1 MVSPSNLPDWGLA
14 GTGCRR
20 ESLIVSRRQGP
31 FAVAHCCF
39 ACSKG
44 STLTCRVVEA
54 LWADG
59 GLGGMINVTTN
70 NNADHAEVSTTTRR
84 NIMMKRE
91 DAMKVAEEKLQ
102 ELAQALEQGRSQV
115 LEDYLAAVARLHKY
129 SFRNL
134 MLITSQC
141 PEAVHVAGFHTWRSM
156 DRTVKKGES
165 GIAIL
170 APLIRRARKE
180 DRPTA
185 NIGARTD
192 AQESKTDDSSDP
204 MGYRVVYV
212 FDISQTEGK
221 DFSPVTLI
229 ANSEAHA
236 LNRLEGVY
244 EQLGITVETKTLGW
258 GTDGVSQ
265 IGRVLIQEGL
275 SEAARFSTLA
285 HELAHETMHSEQDRR
300 SGQLSK
306 RQMEVEA
313 EAVAFVVCTAHG
325 IDCRDQSRDYIHL
338 YQGDTKLLLQSI
350 NRIQQTAAKILNL
363 MQEPRRAEK
372 TPLHTIDG
380 TTTALAIAA

>member
-1 MVSPSNLPDWGLA
+1 
-14 GTGCRR
+14 
-20 ESLIVSRRQGP
+20 
-31 FAVAHCCF
+31 
-39 ACSKG
+39 
-44 STLTCRVVEA
+44 
-54 LWADG
+54 
-59 GLGGMINVTTN
+59 
-70 NNADHAEVSTTTRR
+70 
-84 NIMMKRE
+84 MMKRE
-91 DAMKVAEEKLQ
+91 DAMKVAEQKLQ
-102 ELAQALEQGRSQV
+102 DLAHALEQGRSQV
-115 LEDYLAAVARLHKY
+115 LEDYLTAVARLHKY

-170 APLIRRARKE
+170 APLIRRASKE
-180 DRPTA
+180 DRPAT

-221 DFSPVTLI
+221 AFSPVTPI

-236 LNRLEGVY
+236 LRELEGVY
-244 EQLGITVETKTLGW
+244 EQLGITLETRTLGC

-265 IGRVLIQEGL
+265 IGRVLIHEGL

-285 HELAHETMHSEQDRR
+285 HELSHELLHLEQDRR

-313 EAVAFVVCTAHG
+313 EAVAFIVCTAHG

-338 YQGDTKLLLQSI
+338 YQGDAKLLLQSMS
-350 NRIQQTAAKILNL
+350 RIQQTAAKILDL
-363 MQEPRRAEK
+363 IQEPRRAEK
-372 TPLHTIDG
+372 QPLHTIDG

>member
-1 MVSPSNLPDWGLA
+1 
-14 GTGCRR
+14 
-20 ESLIVSRRQGP
+20 
-31 FAVAHCCF
+31 
-39 ACSKG
+39 
-44 STLTCRVVEA
+44 
-54 LWADG
+54 
-59 GLGGMINVTTN
+59 
-70 NNADHAEVSTTTRR
+70 
-84 NIMMKRE
+84 MMKRE
-91 DAMKVAEEKLQ
+91 DAMKIAEEKLQ
-102 ELAQALEQGRSQV
+102 ELAQALGQGRSQV
-115 LEDYLAAVARLHKY
+115 LDDFLAAVARLHKY

-170 APLIRRARKE
+170 APLIRRASKE
-180 DRPTA
+180 DSSA
-185 NIGARTD
+185 ISIGARAD
-192 AQESKTDDSSDP
+192 AQEAKTDETSNP

-221 DFSPVTLI
+221 DFSPVTPI
-229 ANSEAHA
+229 ADSDVHA

-244 EQLGITVETKTLGW
+244 EQLGITLETQKLGW

-275 SEAARFSTLA
+275 SEAARFSALA
-285 HELAHETMHSEQDRR
+285 HELSHELLHSEQDRR

-313 EAVAFVVCTAHG
+313 EAVAFVICTAHG
-325 IDCRDQSRDYIHL
+325 IDCRDQSRDYIQL
-338 YQGDTKLLLQSI
+338 YNGDAKLLLQSM
-350 NRIQQTAAKILNL
+350 NRIQKTAAKILDL

-372 TPLHTIDG
+372 RHSHTIDG
-380 TTTALAIAA
+380 DTKALSIAA

>member
-1 MVSPSNLPDWGLA
+1 
-14 GTGCRR
+14 
-20 ESLIVSRRQGP
+20 
-31 FAVAHCCF
+31 
-39 ACSKG
+39 
-44 STLTCRVVEA
+44 
-54 LWADG
+54 
-59 GLGGMINVTTN
+59 
-70 NNADHAEVSTTTRR
+70 
-84 NIMMKRE
+84 MMKRE
-91 DAMKVAEEKLQ
+91 DAMKIAEQKLQ
-102 ELAQALEQGRSQV
+102 ELAQALDQGRSQV

-170 APLIRRARKE
+170 APVIRRASKE
-180 DRPTA
+180 DRSAA

-192 AQESKTDDSSDP
+192 AQETKTDDSSDP

-221 DFSPVTLI
+221 ELSPVTPI

-244 EQLGITVETKTLGW
+244 EQLGIALETRTLSW

-285 HELAHETMHSEQDRR
+285 HELSH
-300 SGQLSK
+300 LCN
-306 RQMEVEA
+306 EA
-313 EAVAFVVCTAHG
+313 NYVA
-325 IDCRDQSRDYIHL
+325 I
-338 YQGDTKLLLQSI
+338 
-350 NRIQQTAAKILNL
+350 
-363 MQEPRRAEK
+363 M
-372 TPLHTIDG
+372 
-380 TTTALAIAA
+380 

>member
-1 MVSPSNLPDWGLA
+1 
-14 GTGCRR
+14 
-20 ESLIVSRRQGP
+20 
-31 FAVAHCCF
+31 
-39 ACSKG
+39 
-44 STLTCRVVEA
+44 
-54 LWADG
+54 
-59 GLGGMINVTTN
+59 
-70 NNADHAEVSTTTRR
+70 
-84 NIMMKRE
+84 MMKRE
-91 DAMKVAEEKLQ
+91 DAMKVAEQKLQ
-102 ELAQALEQGRSQV
+102 ELAHALEQGRSQV
-115 LEDYLAAVARLHKY
+115 LEDYLTAVARLHKY

-170 APLIRRARKE
+170 APLIRRASKE
-180 DRPTA
+180 DRPAA
-185 NIGARTD
+185 NIGARAD
-192 AQESKTDDSSDP
+192 ALETKTDDTSDP

-212 FDISQTEGK
+212 FDICQTEGK
-221 DFSPVTLI
+221 DFSPVTPI
-229 ANSEAHA
+229 ADSDVHA
-236 LNRLEGVY
+236 LKELEGVY
-244 EQLGITVETKTLGW
+244 EHLGITLETKTLAW

-285 HELAHETMHSEQDRR
+285 HEVAHEIMHSEQDRR

-313 EAVAFVVCTAHG
+313 EAVAFVVCTANG

-338 YQGDTKLLLQSI
+338 YNGDAKLLLQSM
-350 NRIQQTAAKILNL
+350 NRIQQTAAKILDL

-372 TPLHTIDG
+372 KPSHTIDG
-380 TTTALAIAA
+380 TTKALAIAA

>member
-1 MVSPSNLPDWGLA
+1 
-14 GTGCRR
+14 
-20 ESLIVSRRQGP
+20 
-31 FAVAHCCF
+31 
-39 ACSKG
+39 
-44 STLTCRVVEA
+44 
-54 LWADG
+54 
-59 GLGGMINVTTN
+59 
-70 NNADHAEVSTTTRR
+70 
-84 NIMMKRE
+84 MMKRE
-91 DAMKVAEEKLQ
+91 DAMKMAEEKLQ
-102 ELAQALEQGRSQV
+102 ELAQALEQRRSHV

-170 APLIRRARKE
+170 APLIRRASKE
-180 DRPTA
+180 DRPAA

-192 AQESKTDDSSDP
+192 AQETKTDDTSDP

-221 DFSPVTLI
+221 EFSPVTPI

-236 LNRLEGVY
+236 LRELEGVY
-244 EQLGITVETKTLGW
+244 ELLGITLETSTLGW

-265 IGRVLIQEGL
+265 IGRVLIKKGL

-285 HELAHETMHSEQDRR
+285 HEVAHEIMHSEQDRR

-313 EAVAFVVCTAHG
+313 EAVAFVVCTANG

-338 YQGDTKLLLQSI
+338 YNGDAKLLLQSM
-350 NRIQQTAAKILNL
+350 NRIQQTAAKILDL
-363 MQEPRRAEK
+363 MQEPRQAGK
-372 TPLHTIDG
+372 QTSHTIDG
-380 TTTALAIAA
+380 NTKALSIAA

>member
-1 MVSPSNLPDWGLA
+1 
-14 GTGCRR
+14 
-20 ESLIVSRRQGP
+20 
-31 FAVAHCCF
+31 
-39 ACSKG
+39 
-44 STLTCRVVEA
+44 
-54 LWADG
+54 
-59 GLGGMINVTTN
+59 
-70 NNADHAEVSTTTRR
+70 
-84 NIMMKRE
+84 MMKRE
-91 DAMKVAEEKLQ
+91 DAIKVAEQKLQ
-102 ELAQALEQGRSQV
+102 ELAHALEQGRSQV
-115 LEDYLAAVARLHKY
+115 LEDYLTAVARLHKY

-156 DRTVKKGES
+156 HRTVKKGES

-170 APLIRRARKE
+170 APVIRRASKE
-180 DRPTA
+180 DRTTA
-185 NIGARTD
+185 NIGVRVDGPET
-192 AQESKTDDSSDP
+192 KTQDTSDP

-221 DFSPVTLI
+221 EFSPVTPI

-236 LNRLEGVY
+236 LRELEGVY
-244 EQLGITVETKTLGW
+244 ELLGITLETSTLGW

-285 HELAHETMHSEQDRR
+285 HEVAHEIMHSEQDRR

-313 EAVAFVVCTAHG
+313 EAVAFVVCTANG

-338 YQGDTKLLLQSI
+338 YNGDAKLLLQSM
-350 NRIQQTAAKILNL
+350 NRIQQTAAKILDL
-363 MQEPRRAEK
+363 MQEPRQAGK
-372 TPLHTIDG
+372 QTSHTIDG
-380 TTTALAIAA
+380 NTKALSIAA

>member
-1 MVSPSNLPDWGLA
+1 
-14 GTGCRR
+14 
-20 ESLIVSRRQGP
+20 
-31 FAVAHCCF
+31 
-39 ACSKG
+39 
-44 STLTCRVVEA
+44 
-54 LWADG
+54 
-59 GLGGMINVTTN
+59 
-70 NNADHAEVSTTTRR
+70 
-84 NIMMKRE
+84 MMKRE
-91 DAMKVAEEKLQ
+91 DAIKVAEQKLQ
-102 ELAQALEQGRSQV
+102 ELTQALEQGRSQV
-115 LEDYLAAVARLHKY
+115 LNDYLSTVARFHRY

-156 DRTVKKGES
+156 HRTVKKGES

-170 APLIRRARKE
+170 APLIRRASKE
-180 DRPTA
+180 DHPAA
-185 NIGARTD
+185 NTGARAD
-192 AQESKTDDSSDP
+192 AQETKTDDTSDP

-221 DFSPVTLI
+221 DFSPVTPI
-229 ANSEAHA
+229 ANSEDHA
-236 LNRLEGVY
+236 LSELEGVF
-244 EQLGITVETKTLGW
+244 EQLGITLETSTLGW

-285 HELAHETMHSEQDRR
+285 HEVAHEIMHSEQDRR

-313 EAVAFVVCTAHG
+313 EAVAFVVCTANG

-338 YQGDTKLLLQSI
+338 YNGDAKLLLQSM
-350 NRIQQTAAKILNL
+350 NRIQQTAAKILDL

-372 TPLHTIDG
+372 KPSHTIDK
-380 TTTALAIAA
+380 TTKALAIAA

>member
-1 MVSPSNLPDWGLA
+1 MP
-14 GTGCRR
+14 
-20 ESLIVSRRQGP
+20 RQ
-31 FAVAHCCF
+31 
-39 ACSKG
+39 
-44 STLTCRVVEA
+44 
-54 LWADG
+54 
-59 GLGGMINVTTN
+59 TTT
-70 NNADHAEVSTTTRR
+70 ADHAEVSATTRR

-91 DAMKVAEEKLQ
+91 DAMKLAEERLQ
-102 ELAQALEQGRSQV
+102 ELAQALEQGRSHV
-115 LEDYLAAVARLHKY
+115 LENYLSAVARLHKY

-134 MLITSQC
+134 MLIASQC

-170 APLIRRARKE
+170 APLIRRASRE
-180 DRPTA
+180 DRSVA

-192 AQESKTDDSSDP
+192 AQETKTDDSSDP

-221 DFSPVTLI
+221 DFSPVTPI
-229 ANSEAHA
+229 ATSEAHA
-236 LNRLEGVY
+236 LKELEGVY
-244 EQLGITVETKTLGW
+244 EQLGITLETRPLGW

-265 IGRVLIQEGL
+265 IGQVLIQEGL

-285 HELAHETMHSEQDRR
+285 HELSHELLHSEQDRR
-300 SGQLSK
+300 SGQFSK

-325 IDCRDQSRDYIHL
+325 IDCRDQSRDYIHF
-338 YQGDTKLLLQSI
+338 YQGDTKLLLKSM
-350 NRIQQTAAKILNL
+350 NRIQQTAAKILDL

-372 TPLHTIDG
+372 QSSHTSDG
-380 TTTALAIAA
+380 DTKALAIAA

>member
-1 MVSPSNLPDWGLA
+1 MPQ
-14 GTGCRR
+14 R
-20 ESLIVSRRQGP
+20 
-31 FAVAHCCF
+31 
-39 ACSKG
+39 
-44 STLTCRVVEA
+44 
-54 LWADG
+54 
-59 GLGGMINVTTN
+59 TTT
-70 NNADHAEVSTTTRR
+70 ADHAEVSTTRR

-115 LEDYLAAVARLHKY
+115 LDDYLAAVARLHKY

-170 APLIRRARKE
+170 APLIRRASKE
-180 DRPTA
+180 DRPAT
-185 NIGARTD
+185 NIGARTN

-221 DFSPVTLI
+221 DFSPVTPI

-236 LNRLEGVY
+236 LKELESVY
-244 EQLGITVETKTLGW
+244 EQLGITLETKTLGW

-265 IGRVLIQEGL
+265 IGRVLVQEGL
-275 SEAARFSTLA
+275 SKAARFSTLA
-285 HELAHETMHSEQDRR
+285 HELSHELLHSEQDRR

-313 EAVAFVVCTAHG
+313 EAVAFVICTAHG
-325 IDCRDQSRDYIHL
+325 IDCRDQSRDYIQL
-338 YQGDTKLLLQSI
+338 YNGDAKLLLQSM
-350 NRIQQTAAKILNL
+350 NRIQKTAAKILDL

-372 TPLHTIDG
+372 RHSHTIDG
-380 TTTALAIAA
+380 DTKALAIAA

>member
-1 MVSPSNLPDWGLA
+1 
-14 GTGCRR
+14 
-20 ESLIVSRRQGP
+20 
-31 FAVAHCCF
+31 
-39 ACSKG
+39 
-44 STLTCRVVEA
+44 
-54 LWADG
+54 
-59 GLGGMINVTTN
+59 
-70 NNADHAEVSTTTRR
+70 
-84 NIMMKRE
+84 MMKRE
-91 DAMKVAEEKLQ
+91 DAMKVAEQKLQ
-102 ELAQALEQGRSQV
+102 DLAHALEQGRSQV
-115 LEDYLAAVARLHKY
+115 LEDYLTAVARLHKY

-170 APLIRRARKE
+170 APLTRRANKE
-180 DRPTA
+180 DRTTA
-185 NIGARTD
+185 NIGARADGPET
-192 AQESKTDDSSDP
+192 KTEDTSDP

-221 DFSPVTLI
+221 DFSPVTPI

-236 LNRLEGVY
+236 LKELESVY
-244 EQLGITVETKTLGW
+244 EQMGITLETKTLGW
-258 GTDGVSQ
+258 GTDGISQ

-275 SEAARFSTLA
+275 SEAARFATLA
-285 HELAHETMHSEQDRR
+285 HELSHELLHSEQDRR

-338 YQGDTKLLLQSI
+338 YQGDAKLLLQSM
-350 NRIQQTAAKILNL
+350 NRIQKTAAKILDL
-363 MQEPRRAEK
+363 MQESRRAEK
-372 TPLHTIDG
+372 QTSYTIDG
-380 TTTALAIAA
+380 NTKALAIAA

>member
-1 MVSPSNLPDWGLA
+1 
-14 GTGCRR
+14 
-20 ESLIVSRRQGP
+20 
-31 FAVAHCCF
+31 
-39 ACSKG
+39 
-44 STLTCRVVEA
+44 
-54 LWADG
+54 
-59 GLGGMINVTTN
+59 
-70 NNADHAEVSTTTRR
+70 
-84 NIMMKRE
+84 MMKRE

-141 PEAVHVAGFHTWRSM
+141 PQAAHVAGFHTWRSM
-156 DRTVKKGES
+156 DRSVKKGES

-170 APLIRRARKE
+170 APLIRRASKE
-180 DRPTA
+180 DRTAA
-185 NIGARTD
+185 NIGARAD
-192 AQESKTDDSSDP
+192 AQGTKTDDTSDP

-221 DFSPVTLI
+221 EFSPVTPI
-229 ANSEAHA
+229 AISEVRA
-236 LNRLEGVY
+236 LRELEGVY
-244 EQLGITVETKTLGW
+244 EQLGITVETRTLGW

-265 IGRVLIQEGL
+265 IGRVLVQQGL

-285 HELAHETMHSEQDRR
+285 HELSHELMHSEQDRR

-338 YQGDTKLLLQSI
+338 YQGDAKLLLKSM

-363 MQEPRRAEK
+363 MHEPRRTEK
-372 TPLHTIDG
+372 QPSHASDG
-380 TTTALAIAA
+380 TTKALAIAA